1 MRIKNSLCHYK
12 TFLANRNKPTTVQLQ
27 MNLTGKQNTGNKYPA
42 NIRYAKIDTL
52 ERGVKYVHDMNDV
65 VLMF

>member
-1 MRIKNSLCHYK
+1 M
-12 TFLANRNKPTTVQLQ
+12 PTTVHLQ

-65 VLMF
+65 VLVF